1 MFAAFRSRVTAAY
14 VVLAV
19 VLIVA
24 IVGASSVLAFLL
36 FSRGTSDAVN
46 AAAQRAS
53 DVASRDLAGGET
65 LAQAAPQIA
74 AIVGRSHFRVL
85 VVDERGRVLAQN
97 QRRGAPG
104 AEGGFARAFA
114 GVVGLPRARVPVQGG
129 AVLIGADADRFGGVL
144 LWYWEIMLP
153 IGIVAVVLAWL
164 LGRRITS
171 RAVGPLADV
180 TRSLRVI
187 AAGDFSPQPVRQGS
201 SDLRELTNAYNDVA
215 YRLAA
220 ATADQQRTEAQMR
233 QFIADAGHELRTP
246 LTIIMGYLDALR
258 RGIVRETE
266 ATQRT
271 YETMLDESRKMR
283 ALIEKLIMLARLDR
297 APAAALTGVDLNEI
311 ARRVKTALEPLAPG
325 RIELQTPEEA
335 VIVEADESELHE
347 AVKNVVDNALKY
359 APGSP
364 VRIAVSSETTQGC
377 IEVIDRGPGM
387 EPQDV
392 RHAFDRFYR
401 GSTRGEVEGSGLGLA
416 IAKRAAE
423 RAGGQA
429 SVESELGSGTRVRL
443 CLPSRDKT
451 AEQR

>member
-1 MFAAFRSRVTAAY
+1 MYAAFRSRVTAAY
-14 VVLAV
+14 VLLAV
-19 VLIVA
+19 VLIFA
-24 IVGASSVLAFLL
+24 IVGTSSFLAILL

-53 DVASRDLAGGET
+53 DVAARDLASGQT
-65 LAQAAPQIA
+65 LVKAAPHIVSL
-74 AIVGRSHFRVL
+74 VGRAHFRVR
-85 VVDERGRVLAQN
+85 VIDDRGRVLAQN
-97 QRRGAPG
+97 QLRDDREPD
-104 AEGGFARAFA
+104 GGFARAFA
-114 GVVGLPRARVPVQGG
+114 GLVGTPRARVPVSGG

-153 IGIVAVVLAWL
+153 VGVVAVIVAWL
-164 LGRRITS
+164 LGRRITL
-171 RAVGPLADV
+171 RAVGPLAEV
-180 TRSLRVI
+180 TGALRTI
-187 AAGDFSPQPVRQGS
+187 AAGDFSPQPVRQRS
-201 SDLRELTNAYNDVA
+201 SDLHELTDAYNDVA

-258 RGIVRETE
+258 RGIVHERD

-297 APAAALTGVDLNEI
+297 APAPAIMPVDLNEI
-311 ARRVKTALEPLAPG
+311 ARRVKDSLDPLAPG
-325 RIELQTPEEA
+325 RIEVQTPLEPA
-335 VIVEADESELHE
+335 VVNGDENELHE
-347 AVKNVVDNALKY
+347 AVKNIVDNALKY
-359 APGSP
+359 APQSP
-364 VRIAVSSETTQGC
+364 VTIAVSSENGQGC
-377 IEVIDRGPGM
+377 IEVSDRGPGM

-401 GSTRGEVEGSGLGLA
+401 GTSRGEVEGSGLGLA

-423 RAGGQA
+423 RSGGQA
-429 SVESELGSGTRVRL
+429 TLDSAVGAGTRVRL
-443 CLPSRDKT
+443 CLPSRDKVP
-451 AEQR
+451 AER

>member
-24 IVGASSVLAFLL
+24 IVGTSSFLAILL

-53 DVASRDLAGGET
+53 DVAARDLASGQT
-65 LAQAAPQIA
+65 LAKAAPDIA
-74 AIVGRSHFRVL
+74 QVVGRGHFRVR

-97 QRRGAPG
+97 RLRDDRQPD
-104 AEGGFARAFA
+104 GGFARTFA
-114 GVVGLPRARVPVQGG
+114 GIVGTPRTRVAVQGG
-129 AVLIGADADRFGGVL
+129 TVLISADADRFGGVL
-144 LWYWEIMLP
+144 LWYWEIILP
-153 IGIVAVVLAWL
+153 VGLAAVVLAWL
-164 LGRRITS
+164 LGRGITS

-180 TRSLRVI
+180 TRSLRTI
-187 AAGDFSPQPVRQGS
+187 AGGDFSPQPVRQGS
-201 SDLRELTNAYNDVA
+201 SDLHELTDAYNDVA

-258 RGIVRETE
+258 RGIVHEPQ
-266 ATQRT
+266 ATRRT

-297 APAAALTGVDLNEI
+297 APAPAIMPVDLTEI
-311 ARRVKTALEPLAPG
+311 ARRVKASLDPLAAG
-325 RIELQTPEEA
+325 RIELSMPVDPA
-335 VIVEADESELHE
+335 VVDGDENELHE

-359 APGSP
+359 APDSP
-364 VRIAVSSETTQGC
+364 VTINVFSENGHGC
-377 IEVIDRGPGM
+377 IEVRDRGPGM

-401 GSTRGEVEGSGLGLA
+401 GSSRGETEGSGLGLA

-423 RAGGQA
+423 RSGGQA
-429 SVESELGSGTRVRL
+429 TLESEIGTGTRVRL

-451 AEQR
+451 APER